1 MTPEFHRPIRI
12 DQIGEG
18 EMRQHV
24 TADADER
31 RRLMGRFGL
40 LALDTLVAD
49 YALRRDAAGI
59 LATGR
64 LTASVAQPCVASGEP
79 VPESIDEPF
88 TIRFQPEGVVQN
100 SEDEL
105 SDDAMDTIFYTG
117 QAIDL
122 GEAAAETLALALDPY
137 PRAPDAEST
146 LRAAGVLREEEA
158 GPLSAF
164 GALKDM
170 LKK

>member
-40 LALDTLVAD
+40 LALDSLVAD

-88 TIRFQPEGVVQN
+88 TIRFQPEGAAQN